1 MIKKILCTALLSIAP
16 LVYAQSSYAQDSVDT
31 SKTDTATA
39 SAVAAPSFLGMD
51 IIESKPLNEVWIDSG
66 FLSYHWDRDKDLNG
80 NNYGLG
86 AEYRFS
92 TVATVTAGRFYNSD
106 RAYSDYAGVYYQ
118 PIELGP
124 FRLGAVAGGFNG
136 YPNMKGGGWFLAAI
150 PMASAEWGRFGFNL
164 AFVPSLQ
171 NRLYGAISLQIKVKV
186 WD

>member
-1 MIKKILCTALLSIAP
+1 MKKILCATLFSIASISQ
-16 LVYAQSSYAQDSVDT
+16 AQEAADT
-31 SKTDTATA
+31 SKTESATN
-39 SAVAAPSFLGMD
+39 SATSAAVNAPSFLGMD

-66 FLSYHWDRDKDLNG
+66 FLSYHWDRDKNLNG

-106 RAYSDYAGVYYQ
+106 RAYSDYAGIYYQ

-150 PMASAEWGRFGFNL
+150 PMASAEWGRFGINL